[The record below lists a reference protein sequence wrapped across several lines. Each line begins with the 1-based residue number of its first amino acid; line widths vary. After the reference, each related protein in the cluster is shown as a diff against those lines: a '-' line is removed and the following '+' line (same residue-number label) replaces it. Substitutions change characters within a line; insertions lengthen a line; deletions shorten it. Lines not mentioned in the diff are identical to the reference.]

1 MIVCCFECAGVNV
14 LATQLVDQWLKIVK
28 DETVPAEVTSTVLIV
43 KQEDI
48 VAEEEVATTAEL
60 TRTSTDEPSQI
71 VISPQSFYKLT
82 VRDGKQVIA
91 KVDSVVNN
99 SVSVEQSEDSVID
112 NMTVVSEETCATAP
126 SEQTENE
133 EHLETTDKEVK
144 KITRDKDRSRHSS
157 KHKSSSSRNSSSSSN
172 KDKHTSS
179 SRDKYKD
186 KNSSNR
192 DRMKEKEHRDK
203 SKHRS
208 NGSTKHSS
216 SSSSSSSNNSKS
228 DDKKDIKENKE
239 KQAEKDKDTLAK
251 IQPKTMEKM
260 GRIPKK
266 STDDKEK
273 AKSEKDKK
281 SEPRNKPSIS
291 IEVRKKD
298 SGEKP
303 RKTVKVFHSKLRSTG
318 LEEAAKPP
326 PPRASAPVKKP
337 QTTLP
342 SIPLKRVSPSR
353 EVPPPPEKRL
363 KLPDAEVEKPGG
375 IKLIPAKPKRKYFTA
390 DSNLDFR
397 FFFRASLVAFG
408 VLRNWCERR
417 VRRFDNQ
424 EQQVVWWDPSDIF
437 YYNLIY
443 FISKLVNI
451 HIIL

>member
-1 MIVCCFECAGVNV
+1 MNV

-28 DETVPAEVTSTVLIV
+28 DETVPPEVTSTVLIV

-48 VAEEEVATTAEL
+48 VVEEEVTTSAE
-60 TRTSTDEPSQI
+60 THTTVDSSTSEPSQI

-99 SVSVEQSEDSVID
+99 SVSKVEQSDESVID
-112 NMTVVSEETCATAP
+112 NMTVVSEETCATV
-126 SEQTENE
+126 SEQTENT
-133 EHLETTDKEVK
+133 EHLETRDKKEVK
-144 KITRDKDRSRHSS
+144 KNSSSSNSSNSSSRDKDRSRH
-157 KHKSSSSRNSSSSSN
+157 KHKSSSSRSSSSSSN

-179 SRDKYKD
+179 KDKYRSKD
-186 KNSSNR
+186 R
-192 DRMKEKEHRDK
+192 EHREHREK

-208 NGSTKHSS
+208 NGSTK
-216 SSSSSSSNNSKS
+216 NNE
-228 DDKKDIKENKE
+228 KKEEN
-239 KQAEKDKDTLAK
+239 QAEKDKDTLAK

-266 STDDKEK
+266 SDDKDK
-273 AKSEKDKK
+273 DKTKNDKDKK

-326 PPRASAPVKKP
+326 PPRTTTPKKP
-337 QTTLP
+337 PTVP
-342 SIPLKRVSPSR
+342 SLPLKLASPSR

-390 DSNLDFR
+390 NSNLDFR
-397 FFFRASLVAFG
+397 LFFRASLVVGCAEYEDYNRSGAARLFG
-408 VLRNWCERR
+408 GILQIYSIITNI
-417 VRRFDNQ
+417 
-424 EQQVVWWDPSDIF
+424 IF
-437 YYNLIY
+437 IFLI
-443 FISKLVNI
+443 KLTD
-451 HIIL
+451 